1 MPSLSKFFEWY
12 SNQELQERQ
21 RGEKLGLPKVDRA
34 AIINS
39 YAKYGYVAHFG
50 DLEGSG
56 DRFSNDRYVS
66 KHEFRWNTPSGVYGY
81 PLDLMADNVIKNAVP
96 FAAESP
102 YIYILKVHHPEK
114 LLNLREYDDP
124 ELAADLEKLK
134 GMFDPEKFAEVT
146 KRFRIYNAP
155 EQIVYMTNTLSGMN
169 PHKWSSILRKLGY
182 VGIYDPE
189 YGIVHE
195 NEPTQVVLFGPDV
208 FEVVDKIEN
217 NPGSQERNYDL
228 ASSPSTDART
238 LAKLAAL
245 QDGELSSV
253 IAKNPNTNERTLR
266 KIFADFAWPGA
277 AMNLLLN
284 PRLPPDM
291 IVPVLDVLKKR
302 PDLMANIARNA
313 TSQKVIQILAAR
325 NDHNI
330 NSGLVG
336 NLNVPDATIAALFQ
350 AGPITW
356 DFMAELSSRSGISP
370 QLYQM
375 VWPSLSPKNKINV
388 AFRDDF
394 PVLASDQ
401 KTLSTYFHD
410 VLAAATEPVDYVNIL
425 RKEKLPVEALMQIA
439 EKVQSNT
446 SWNIHQLKQVYEPMF
461 EQENATEV
469 IRALVKSAPEVVKI
483 LMASSDQTPVDVL
496 EQLVMSNNMDLL
508 YALVYNLKSTPKIF
522 QAILSKPLPENP
534 DDQSALKLAQKAAAR
549 KLGEYQAK
557 AVAESRTNFYTRLY

>member
-21 RGEKLGLPKVDRA
+21 RGEKFGLPKVDRA
-34 AIINS
+34 ARIKS
-39 YAKYGYVAHFG
+39 YAKYGYLAHFG
-50 DLEGSG
+50 NLGGSG

-66 KHEFRWNTPSGVYGY
+66 KHEFRWETPSGVYGY

-134 GMFDPEKFAEVT
+134 GMFDPAIFADT
-146 KRFRIYNAP
+146 LKRYRNYNAP
-155 EQIVYMTNTLSGMN
+155 EQIVYMTNTLSGRN

-189 YGIVHE
+189 YGIIHE

-217 NPGSQERNYDL
+217 NPGSQERNYEL
-228 ASSPSTDART
+228 ASSPNTDART
-238 LAKLAAL
+238 LGKLAAL
-245 QDGELSSV
+245 QDGELSSL
-253 IAKNPNTNERTLR
+253 IAKNPNANERTLR
-266 KIFADFAWPGA
+266 KIFSDFPWPGV
-277 AMNLLLN
+277 AMSLLIN
-284 PRLPPDM
+284 PKLPADM
-291 IVPVLDVLKKR
+291 IEPAIAVLEKR
-302 PDLMANIARNA
+302 ARFLLSGIARSA
-313 TSQKVIQILAAR
+313 VSQKVIQALLAR
-325 NDHNI
+325 NNHNI

-336 NLNVPDATIAALFQ
+336 NLNVPDATIAGLFQ
-350 AGPITW
+350 IGPITW
-356 DFMAELSSRSGISP
+356 DFMAELSSRPKISP

-375 VWPSLSPKNKINV
+375 VWPSLSPKNKINI

-394 PVLASDQ
+394 PVLADDQ
-401 KTLSTYFHD
+401 KTLSTYFQD
-410 VLAAATEPVDYVNIL
+410 VLAAANDPVDYVNIL
-425 RKEKLPVEALMQIA
+425 RREKLPPEALMQIA
-439 EKVQSNT
+439 AKVQSNT
-446 SWNIHQLKQVYEPMF
+446 SWNVHQLKQVYEPMF

-469 IRALVKSAPEVVKI
+469 IRALVQSAPEIVKI

-496 EQLVMSNNMDLL
+496 EQLVAENSMDLL
-508 YALVYNLKSTPKIF
+508 YALVHNSKSTPKIF
-522 QAILSKPLPENP
+522 QAILAKQPPENP
-534 DDQSALKLAQKAAAR
+534 DDQSVLKIAKKAAAR
-549 KLGEYQAK
+549 KLG
-557 AVAESRTNFYTRLY
+557 VAPPLTESLVNFYARLY

>member
-21 RGEKLGLPKVDRA
+21 RGEKFGLPKVDRA
-34 AIINS
+34 ARIKS
-39 YAKYGYVAHFG
+39 YAKYGYIAHFG
-50 DLEGSG
+50 YLQGSG

-81 PLDLMADNVIKNAVP
+81 PLDLMADNVITSSVP

-134 GMFDPEKFAEVT
+134 GMFDPAIFADT
-146 KRFRIYNAP
+146 LKRYRNYNAP

-189 YGIVHE
+189 YGIIHE

-217 NPGSQERNYDL
+217 NPESSGRNYEL

-238 LAKLAAL
+238 LGKLAAL
-245 QDGELSSV
+245 QDGELSSI
-253 IAKNPNTNERTLR
+253 IAENPNANERTLR
-266 KIFADFAWPGA
+266 KIFSDFASPGVA
-277 AMNLLLN
+277 YSLLQH
-284 PRLPPDM
+284 PKLPADM
-291 IVPVLDVLKKR
+291 IEPVMGVLEKR
-302 PDLMANIARNA
+302 PDLFSRVASGV
-313 TSQKVIQILAAR
+313 TSQKIIQIFLAK
-325 NDHNI
+325 NNPNI
-330 NSGLVG
+330 NSSLAA
-336 NLNVPDATIAALFQ
+336 NPNVPDATIANFFQ
-350 AGPITW
+350 TGPITR
-356 DFMAELSSRSGISP
+356 DLIVEFLSRAKISP
-370 QLYQM
+370 RLYQM
-375 VWPSLSPKNKINV
+375 VWSSLSPAYKLRFAYRN
-388 AFRDDF
+388 DF
-394 PVLASDQ
+394 PVLADDQ
-401 KTLSTYFHD
+401 KTLSTYCQD
-410 VLAAATEPVDYVNIL
+410 VLAAATEPVDYVSIL
-425 RKEKLPVEALMQIA
+425 RKEKLPLEALMQIA
-439 EKVQSNT
+439 AKVQSNT
-446 SWNIHQLKQVYEPMF
+446 SWNVYQLKQVYEPMF

-469 IRALVKSAPEVVKI
+469 IRALVKSAPEIVKI

-496 EQLVMSNNMDLL
+496 EQLVAENSMDLL
-508 YALVYNLKSTPKIF
+508 YALVYNSKSTPKIF

-534 DDQSALKLAQKAAAR
+534 DDQSVLKLAQKAAAR
-549 KLGEYQAK
+549 KLG
-557 AVAESRTNFYTRLY
+557 VAPPLTESLVNFYARLY